1 MGGKWKPALASATAV
16 VTIGAGAGVVLHSTG
31 MVKLACVP
39 PAGTV
44 ASAGRRLLH
53 LAPGGILCV
62 TAR

>member
-1 MGGKWKPALASATAV
+1 MGKWKPAFASAIAV
-16 VTIGAGAGVVLHSTG
+16 MTIGAGEGVRGGCRNGQLG
-31 MVKLACVP
+31 CVP
-39 PAGTV
+39 PAGMV